1 MSSPNVDNQNV
12 QGAGGQQQQAADP
25 AADLEQNIAQVLEM
39 IADNFGEEVEG
50 KEKKGEKKDVARS
63 SGVFAGAD
71 VFGLLGKVVG
81 MPGSTAAAMKEVLRN
96 PGPPGGPRI
105 PAPIRDLRDVPGDA
119 SGSGNPWLAGS
130 VFTELI
136 MIMFEIMPILFQIKL
151 DEAELEAQHILL
163 LQEATI
169 KGAEMAKKKKELEA
183 KELKLDAIKQFVQA
197 GISIGM
203 AAMQMGMTHG
213 GMAKSAASKV
223 KSGLKT
229 GAGMAYRGAK
239 MAGSYGWQRYQRNSD
254 RVPQFVRNRVENARN
269 LKSKAGNLKYSIVNT
284 PAISKLKK
292 FRQDMADR
300 KQVLAAKL
308 KGEDLSRYKLGRD
321 DMTARDKRSLFAENR
336 RRQLKEAERE
346 KAAEKA
352 KTERTSTDTKK
363 QQEAQ
368 KMQARNM
375 TLQQIGQ
382 ALQGVAGGLIDLEK
396 AEIRAEIGSV
406 EYVQQVMQGLQ
417 QAHQKMI
424 DSAHEARREAADG
437 LSTMLQQLN
446 NIIQA
451 QQAFNM
457 KR

>member
-25 AADLEQNIAQVLEM
+25 SADLEQNIAQVLEM

-239 MAGSYGWQRYQRNSD
+239 MAGSHGWQRYQKGYKNWKPPGSE
-254 RVPQFVRNRVENARN
+254 FLRNRVNQAREFKN
-269 LKSKAGNLKYSIVNT
+269 SLVNSGPVTRLKDFKQN
-284 PAISKLKK
+284 
-292 FRQDMADR
+292 MADR
-300 KQVLAAKL
+300 KQNLAAKL
-308 KGEDLSRYKLGRD
+308 KGENMANYEKGTEHAKNL
-321 DMTARDKRSLFAENR
+321 AEKRHIIAANR
-336 RRQLKEAERE
+336 RERIREEKETAKEGE
-346 KAAEKA
+346 SA

-368 KMQARNM
+368 RMQARNM